1 MAGGISNANDPF
13 TRSKK
18 ETYDGFMRFA
28 VVGTVIVIA
37 IVIALGLITL

>member
-18 ETYDGFMRFA
+18 ATYDGFMRFA
-28 VVGTVIVIA
+28 TAGTVVVIGIVIL
-37 IVIALGLITL
+37 LGIITL